1 MKEVG
6 ALGLG
11 YIVPV
16 LGFIPP
22 TMLNNSA
29 ILRLPRETIQSS
41 NMYFLARLTGTII
54 IGRLHNFKTSALV
67 TNEDRP
73 FGTVGDMKLPA
84 FSLAIEAMAATPE
97 ILVNAKR
104 DRVLVEIIRHFETL
118 GLPLSRD
125 PNSNPSAPSFA
136 APDYQS
142 SPTHAR
148 YNIPQKS

>member
-1 MKEVG
+1 M
-6 ALGLG
+6 
-11 YIVPV
+11 PFR
-16 LGFIPP
+16 GFIPP
-22 TMLNNSA
+22 MTLNNSA
-29 ILRLPRETIQSS
+29 ILRLPRETG
-41 NMYFLARLTGTII
+41 NMYFLARFTGMIILIIII
-54 IGRLHNFKTSALV
+54 IGRLHNFKTRVPA

-73 FGTVGDMKLPA
+73 FGTFRDAKLPA

-97 ILVNAKR
+97 ILVNAR
-104 DRVLVEIIRHFETL
+104 WDRVLVEIIRHFETL

-125 PNSNPSAPSFA
+125 PNSNPSAPSFP